1 MDIDLDAI
9 EVRVLGSL
17 MEKELAT
24 PEYYPLSLNAL
35 INACNQKT
43 NRSPVLSL
51 DEKAVSIALQSL
63 KEQRIVYQ
71 SDASRVPKYWQSFTK
86 QNNLNSRESALLC
99 LLLLRGPQT
108 PGELR
113 SRAENM
119 CSFED
124 LDQVFLSLENLMTT
138 GLVAQLPR
146 QPGQKEQRF
155 VHLLAVESGNTDQI
169 AALPEQVMIERVST
183 HTRLETLEQSV
194 AALRE
199 EIEQL
204 KNDFSSF
211 KKHFE

>member
-43 NRSPVLSL
+43 NRAPVLSL
-51 DEKAVSIALQSL
+51 DEKSVSIALQSL

-71 SDASRVPKYWQSFTK
+71 SDASRVPKYWQSFAK

-155 VHLLAVESGNTDQI
+155 VHLLAVESGNTDQL
-169 AALPEQVMIERVST
+169 AARPEPVLVERVSAQ
-183 HTRLETLEQSV
+183 TRLGTLEQSV
-194 AALRE
+194 VALRE

-211 KKHFE
+211 KKNFE

>member
-169 AALPEQVMIERVST
+169 AALPEQVMIERVSA
-183 HTRLETLEQSV
+183 HTRLEALEQSV

>member
-86 QNNLNSRESALLC
+86 QNNLNNRESALLC

-124 LDQVFLSLENLMTT
+124 LDQVALSLENLMTT

-155 VHLLAVESGNTDQI
+155 VHLLAVESSNTDQV
-169 AALPEQVMIERVST
+169 AARPEQVMIERVSA
-183 HTRLETLEQSV
+183 HTRLDTLEQSV
-194 AALRE
+194 ATLRE